1 MEKALQYEYEDI
13 LSKTRKISSFKSRI
27 VLYFHFICSYLIMI
41 CVLPTY
47 ANSFKPSNH
56 IVKKIPLRKATSQPG
71 FQLSPFV
78 EKFFES
84 IPGLLIIFILPTY
97 ANSLKPSNHIVKKIP
112 LRKATSQPRFQLSP
126 FIEMLFES
134 IPGLL
139 IIFIPWDLY
148 PKNILM

>member
-1 MEKALQYEYEDI
+1 MEKALKYEYEDI

-27 VLYFHFICSYLIMI
+27 VLYFRFMCSYLIMI

-47 ANSFKPSNH
+47 ANSLKPSNH

-78 EKFFES
+78 EMF
-84 IPGLLIIFILPTY
+84 
-97 ANSLKPSNHIVKKIP
+97 
-112 LRKATSQPRFQLSP
+112 
-126 FIEMLFES
+126 FES

-148 PKNILM
+148 PKNILMWYT